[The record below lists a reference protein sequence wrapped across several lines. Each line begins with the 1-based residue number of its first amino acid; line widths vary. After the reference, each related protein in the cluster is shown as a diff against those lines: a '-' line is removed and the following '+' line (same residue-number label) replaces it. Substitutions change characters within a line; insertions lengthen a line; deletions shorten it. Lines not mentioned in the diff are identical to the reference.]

1 MSAESEIAHSL
12 SRLKS
17 AYKDASRG
25 DFTSA
30 SVDVVNALQR
40 AARATAAGADIND
53 VAGIFIASQ
62 NLLRQISAIAEEG
75 TRSAR
80 AVGDAMSYA
89 GNGLA
94 SDLFVNVKSNPRH
107 R

>member
-17 AYKDASRG
+17 AYEAASKG
-25 DFTSA
+25 NFTSA
-30 SVDVVNALQR
+30 SVDVVYGLQR
-40 AARATAAGADIND
+40 AARATAAGADIDD
-53 VAGIFIASQ
+53 VADVFMAAQ

-80 AVGDAMSYA
+80 AVGDAMTYA

-94 SDLFVNVKSNPRH
+94 SDMFTGIKSNPR
-107 R
+107 RR